1 MLNRS
6 LSTFMNAMTGPDYT
20 LYPYATQNRQDFY
33 NLMSVYL
40 DAVFKPLLTEKDF
53 LQEGWR
59 LDVDEKDP
67 EKLMLKGRSVGFFFR
82 FWAPDSDRFFGLTQ
96 ANFEADLADFTQL
109 TQNFGSKK
117 KQEPCN

>member
-67 EKLMLKGRSVGFFFR
+67 EKLMLKGRSVVFFFD
-82 FWAPDSDRFFGLTQ
+82 FEHLTQ
-96 ANFEADLADFTQL
+96 TEFLV
-109 TQNFGSKK
+109 
-117 KQEPCN
+117 